1 MTVFSRNLN
10 LMALLLQG
18 SLIAIAAKAFAA
30 NLISSDIRDAVT
42 DANAG
47 HAQLYTSK
55 ILSEILISI
64 KISENPEE
72 ILEKFIVSVVLSI
85 GGSACKEVARKL
97 HKISVQHVMVCV
109 LTICYTTGKGV
120 PGKN

>member
-30 NLISSDIRDAVT
+30 NLISSDIRDTVT

-55 ILSEILISI
+55 ILSEVLKTI
-64 KISENPEE
+64 KTSESPEE

-97 HKISVQHVMVCV
+97 RKLYCNSMI
-109 LTICYTTGKGV
+109 I
-120 PGKN
+120 